1 MKEDAHGVTEIPD
14 KFYFKIGEV
23 SDLAGVPAYVL
34 RFWETEFKQI
44 KPKRTDAGQRLYR
57 KQDVIL
63 VLQIKQLLYDRR
75 FTIEGARQH
84 LKHKFNRDD
93 ELKTTST
100 PILSDIAE
108 IRAELIRIRDLI
120 DNFRS

>member
-1 MKEDAHGVTEIPD
+1 MKEDAYGAVEIPD

-23 SDLAGVPAYVL
+23 SDIAGVPAYVL

-63 VLQIKQLLYDRR
+63 VLRIKQLLYDRR

-84 LKHKFNRDD
+84 LKQKSNRDD
-93 ELKTTST
+93 DQKIEQT
-100 PILSDIAE
+100 PVFSDLAD

-120 DNFRS
+120 DHYRR

>member
-1 MKEDAHGVTEIPD
+1 MKEEAYGAVEIPD

-23 SDLAGVPAYVL
+23 SDIAGVAPYVL

-57 KQDVIL
+57 KQDVVLIL
-63 VLQIKQLLYDRR
+63 RIKHLLYHRK

-84 LKHKFNRDD
+84 LKKKPDTAPEPVPVF
-93 ELKTTST
+93 SV
-100 PILSDIAE
+100 PDIAE
-108 IRAELIRIRDLI
+108 IREELIRIRKLI
-120 DNFRS
+120 DQHRH

>member
-1 MKEDAHGVTEIPD
+1 MKEDVYGAVEIPD

-23 SDLAGVPAYVL
+23 SDIAGVPPYVL

-57 KQDVIL
+57 KQDVVL
-63 VLQIKQLLYDRR
+63 VLTIKHLLYDRK

-84 LKHKFNRDD
+84 MKK
-93 ELKTTST
+93 KTRTALARVAVL
-100 PILSDIAE
+100 PDVAE
-108 IRAELIRIRDLI
+108 IRAELILIRDLI
-120 DNFRS
+120 DSRRR

>member
-1 MKEDAHGVTEIPD
+1 MKEDAYGAVDIPD

-23 SDLAGVPAYVL
+23 SDIAGVPPYVL

-57 KQDVIL
+57 KQDVER
-63 VLQIKQLLYDRR
+63 VLTIKYLLYDRK

-84 LKHKFNRDD
+84 MKRKPDTALEPLPVDVLPD
-93 ELKTTST
+93 LA
-100 PILSDIAE
+100 DV
-108 IRAELIRIRDLI
+108 RAELIRIRELI
-120 DNFRS
+120 DAHRH

>member
-1 MKEDAHGVTEIPD
+1 MKEEAYGAVEIPD

-23 SDLAGVPAYVL
+23 SDIAGVAPYVL

-57 KQDVIL
+57 KQDVVL
-63 VLQIKQLLYDRR
+63 VLRIKHLLYHRK

-84 LKHKFNRDD
+84 LKKKPDTVPEPVAAVRV
-93 ELKTTST
+93 
-100 PILSDIAE
+100 PDIAE
-108 IRAELIRIRDLI
+108 IREELIRIRKLI
-120 DNFRS
+120 DDHRR